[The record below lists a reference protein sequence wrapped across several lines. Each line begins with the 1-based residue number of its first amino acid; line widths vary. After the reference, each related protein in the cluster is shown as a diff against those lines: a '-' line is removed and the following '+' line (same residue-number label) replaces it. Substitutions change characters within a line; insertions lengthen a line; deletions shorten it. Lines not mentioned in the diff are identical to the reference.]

1 MSKMMFSKVVAL
13 LMIIGSFNP
22 VIAGSSA
29 TPQGSE
35 TPMPRLEEVA
45 NGDAQFWL
53 YQGPPNNR
61 LMTCNIYY
69 TFNTA
74 VDADILLARLK
85 DLVASYKMFQ
95 RNVVEVDGLPFWQDA
110 KPDWQQHFR
119 ILREGEDI
127 EAWRKQSEIE
137 VSAPSQV
144 GEGIPH
150 FRAALSPD
158 RRQFIFTWHHVI
170 SDYEGMFNKHAKH
183 IFQKKDERTQYGYQ
197 ISGNAAED
205 RGKKGI
211 IETITS
217 SLGTVV
223 RNVLNTDRPLGFV
236 GTGFNVQTFVLPVG
250 DRELSILGRK
260 ADLPMSDIFSF
271 IALRTITRYH
281 EMKGETDDFI
291 APIVTPL
298 SLRKSS
304 LETDEGNN
312 RAIKTF
318 PLAFPLETVREMH
331 GRVIG
336 LSPASSSYDSAGK
349 LLKKVRAWPSIEPLI
364 RRLAMPDYISNYFPL
379 ADMRLNIAD
388 ATLISHHLRVCMVGY
403 ERTKFAWSNYNG
415 KVQLF
420 LHTDPLVV
428 EEELMSQSFRETSSE
443 ILDYLSQ
450 AATGKHSSRML
461 K

>member
-1 MSKMMFSKVVAL
+1 MMFRFVAA
-13 LMIIGSFNP
+13 LMLIFGSFNP
-22 VIAGSSA
+22 AIAGSS
-29 TPQGSE
+29 TTSQSSE
-35 TPMPRLEEVA
+35 IPMSQLEEVA

-61 LMTCNIYY
+61 LMTCNVYY
-69 TFNTA
+69 RFDKA
-74 VDADILLARLK
+74 VDANILLARLK
-85 DLVASYKMFQ
+85 DLVSSYKMFQ

-110 KPDWQQHFR
+110 TPDWHQQFR
-119 ILREGEDI
+119 ILGNGEDV

-137 VSAPSQV
+137 VSKPSPV
-144 GEGIPH
+144 GEGVPH
-150 FRAALSPD
+150 FRAALTAD

-183 IFQKKDERTQYGYQ
+183 IFLEKDERTQFGYQ
-197 ISGNAAED
+197 MSAAD
-205 RGKKGI
+205 GDSSKKGI
-211 IETITS
+211 IETVTS

-236 GTGFNVQTFVLPVG
+236 GTGFNVQTFVLTIG
-250 DRELSILGRK
+250 DQELSNLGRK

-281 EMKGETDDFI
+281 EMKGDTDAFI

-298 SLRKSS
+298 SLRRSS

-318 PLAFPLETVREMH
+318 PFVFPLESLQEMY

-336 LSPASSSYDSAGK
+336 LSPASSSYDSAGEA
-349 LLKKVRAWPSIEPLI
+349 LKKVRAWPSIEPLV
-364 RRLAMPDYISNYFPL
+364 RRLALPDYISNYFPL
-379 ADMRLNIAD
+379 ADMPLNIAE
-388 ATLISHHLRVCMVGY
+388 ATLVSHHLRVCMVGY

-415 KVQLF
+415 EVQLF
-420 LHTDPLVV
+420 LQSDPLVV
-428 EEELMSQSFRETSSE
+428 DEELMAQSFRETSSE
-443 ILDYLSQ
+443 VLDFLSHFNQ
-450 AATGKHSSRML
+450 DKL
-461 K
+461 